1 MLFKYSVNYKTTKNL
16 IILFW
21 QLKLQPRTKYLRQT
35 LVFMGNS
42 ALREKF
48 NFDFQGVFW
57 RKTGH

>member
-16 IILFW
+16 IILFL

-42 ALREKF
+42 ALRAKF